1 MDDYRTHADDVESG
15 STMRQIPRGIWVLL
29 AANFVIALGYGL
41 IAPALPNFARSFD
54 VSVAAATVIVSAF
67 ALMRLLFAPASGK
80 LVSLL
85 GERRIY
91 LTGLLIVA
99 ASTLACAF
107 AQNYWQLLI
116 FRGLG
121 GIGSTMFSVSA
132 LALLIRLSP
141 TDLRGRVSGFFSG
154 GFLLGNIT
162 GPLIG
167 AALVNYGLRL
177 PFVVYAV
184 ALLIASA
191 VVATQLRGVGGRPAV
206 GSGPVLDPVGLREAL
221 RDRTYRAILA
231 SSFTQGFASQ
241 GVRVALVPLYIV
253 YGLDESSAWSGVVLA
268 VYAAGNVASIVVAGR
283 LSDRLGRKPIMLPGL
298 ALMSGAT
305 LVLGYSGSLWLAG
318 VLSFVA
324 GVGSGL
330 FAPTHQ
336 AALADLLAKRG
347 QGGTAL
353 AAFQMISDVGAVTGP
368 ILAGLMVDHAGGYGP
383 AFLLTGAVPLVALAL
398 WSVARETAPVR
409 TGEPIDKP
417 VIETVLPATDGDAT
431 VEPPGR

>member
-1 MDDYRTHADDVESG
+1 
-15 STMRQIPRGIWVLL
+15 MRRIPRGIWVLL

-67 ALMRLLFAPASGK
+67 AMMRLVFAPASGK

-107 AQNYWQLLI
+107 AQDYWQLLV

-121 GIGSTMFSVSA
+121 GVGSTMFSVSA
-132 LALLIRLSP
+132 LALLIRLAP
-141 TDLRGRVSGFFSG
+141 ADLRGRVSGFFSG

-167 AALVNYGLRL
+167 AALVSYGLRL

-191 VVATQLRGVGGRPAV
+191 VVATQLRGVGGRPTA
-206 GSGPVLDPVGLREAL
+206 GTGAVLDPVGFREAL
-221 RDRTYRAILA
+221 RDGTYRAILA

-268 VYAAGNVASIVVAGR
+268 VYAAGNVASIATAGR
-283 LSDRLGRKPIMLPGL
+283 LSDRYGRKPIMVPGL

-305 LVLGYSGSLWLAG
+305 LVLGYSGSLWVAAA
-318 VLSFVA
+318 LSFVA
-324 GVGSGL
+324 GTGSGL

-353 AAFQMISDVGAVTGP
+353 AAFQMTSDVGAVTGP

-383 AFLLTGAVPLVALAL
+383 AFLLTGAVPLVALVL
-398 WSVARETAPVR
+398 WMGAEETAPAR
-409 TGEPIDKP
+409 TAGSAGTSGDEAKSQGP
-417 VIETVLPATDGDAT
+417 DGDASAQA
-431 VEPPGR
+431 PRR